1 MLELTIKGEVYQFNF
16 GMGFLRDINKKICT
30 PVDGLKDVNKN
41 IGLQDTVASVIDG
54 DPEAL
59 VDLLEAANKGFS
71 PRVSRNLLDS
81 YIDDDETDIDD
92 LFKTVIDFLKSAN
105 ATKKAVVAMLEE
117 IEKEKRKREA
127 KELANQN

>member
-16 GMGFLRDINKKICT
+16 GMGFLREINKKISA

-41 IGLQDTVASVIDG
+41 IGLQYTVASVIDG

-59 VDLLEAANKGFS
+59 VDVLEVANKGFS

>member
-16 GMGFLRDINKKICT
+16 GMGFLREINKKISA

-41 IGLQDTVASVIDG
+41 IGLQYTVASVIDG

-59 VDLLEAANKGFS
+59 VDLLEVANKGFS

-81 YIDDDETDIDD
+81 YIDDAETDIDD
-92 LFKTVIDFLKSAN
+92 LFKTVIDFLKKAN
-105 ATKKAVVAMLEE
+105 ATKKAVETILEAV
-117 IEKEKRKREA
+117 EKQKA
-127 KELANQN
+127 KEQANQN

>member
-1 MLELTIKGEVYQFNF
+1 
-16 GMGFLRDINKKICT
+16 MGFLRDINKKICT

-41 IGLQDTVASVIDG
+41 IGLQYTVASVIDG